1 MEASSPPPGL
11 KTRVARGGI
20 WIFALRVG
28 SQLLNLLRL
37 IILAR
42 LLVLLGLLSVITW
55 IPGLIIFS
63 LQSGMAGWSWFAQNW
78 SLGLGVFIGSLLWIL
93 LVSLIALTCWAYI
106 RRKIMAELAILWTF
120 FVLNAVSEIA
130 NNILDVTWASF
141 FNPRKVI
148 VQIWNE
154 LLGITPESGPSV
166 LGCWLAV
173 VVMTTV
179 LLMVLRRKLRPV
191 EVIS

>member
-1 MEASSPPPGL
+1 
-11 KTRVARGGI
+11 
-20 WIFALRVG
+20 
-28 SQLLNLLRL
+28 
-37 IILAR
+37 
-42 LLVLLGLLSVITW
+42 
-55 IPGLIIFS
+55 
-63 LQSGMAGWSWFAQNW
+63 
-78 SLGLGVFIGSLLWIL
+78 
-93 LVSLIALTCWAYI
+93 
-106 RRKIMAELAILWTF
+106 MAELAILWTF

-166 LGCWLAV
+166 LGCWVAV
-173 VVMTTV
+173 VVMTAV